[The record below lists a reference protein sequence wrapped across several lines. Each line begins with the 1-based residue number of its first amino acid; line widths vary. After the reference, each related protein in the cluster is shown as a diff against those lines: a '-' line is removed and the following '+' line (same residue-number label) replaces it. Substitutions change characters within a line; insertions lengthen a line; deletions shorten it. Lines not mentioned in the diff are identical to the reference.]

1 MELFDVVIAVVCV
14 AAAVIAVVTLAQA
27 SRLYDSIGRSGGF
40 WLSHDGQSSARS
52 PDVAGEQDDED
63 VRQLLE
69 AISAARRRRGQPPLA
84 PEVLE
89 QVRREALG
97 AHWRGGIDGPERRP
111 NDTQGTGKAQPGAET
126 TEVEWRRDEVQRGSD
141 GVQVDRKRD

>member
-1 MELFDVVIAVVCV
+1 MKLFDVVIAVVCV

-27 SRLYDSIGRSGGF
+27 SRLYDSIGRFGGF

-52 PDVAGEQDDED
+52 PEAAGEPDDED

-69 AISAARRRRGQPPLA
+69 AISAARRRRGEPPPG
-84 PEVLE
+84 PEFLE

-97 AHWRGGIDGPERRP
+97 RP
-111 NDTQGTGKAQPGAET
+111 PA
-126 TEVEWRRDEVQRGSD
+126 RRD
-141 GVQVDRKRD
+141 